1 MIKSSATNE
10 IPLQQLQ
17 PEGELGATN
26 GTRTRDLRVT
36 NALLYQLSYCGL
48 TLAKNTAS

>member
-1 MIKSSATNE
+1 MPQKNPPVAVDAKGE
-10 IPLQQLQ
+10 I
-17 PEGELGATN
+17 EGATN

-48 TLAKNTAS
+48 IISVLI